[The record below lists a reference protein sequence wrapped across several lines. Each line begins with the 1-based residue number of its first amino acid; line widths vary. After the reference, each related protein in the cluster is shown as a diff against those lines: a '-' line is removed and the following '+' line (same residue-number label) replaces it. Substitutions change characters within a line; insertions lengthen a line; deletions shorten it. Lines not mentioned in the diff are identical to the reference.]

1 MMRDVEEMTGPEVA
15 AALGLTV
22 EAVKSRLSRG

>member
-1 MMRDVEEMTGPEVA
+1 MMRDMEEMIDPELA